1 MAAAKINIYQ
11 KYLRPEIVSQMG
23 KLDLIAR
30 LVVEGFKIG
39 LHRSPYHGFSVEF
52 AEHRQYIPGDEIKHL
67 DWKVY
72 GKTERFYIKKFE
84 EETNLK
90 CYILLDISASMGYSS
105 GKISK
110 LQYSK
115 YLSAAFTYLML
126 QQQDAVGLV
135 TFDQKIQSFLPPKA
149 VNSYL
154 RQILIELHTCKS
166 SKRTDISKIFH
177 EMADRIK
184 RRGLI
189 IILSD
194 LFDDPEAIISGLKH
208 FRHNKH
214 EVIVFH
220 ILDPKERKFDFVGD
234 FVFEDMETKEQI
246 NTQPVHILKDYR
258 INFDRFIDKFRQV
271 CRENRIDYVLLD
283 TAENFDKALFEYLA
297 KRNRMG

>member
-11 KYLRPEIVSQMG
+11 KYLRPEIVSQIG

-52 AEHRQYIPGDEIKHL
+52 AEHRQYMPGDEIKHL

-84 EETNLK
+84 EETNLR
-90 CYILLDISASMGYSS
+90 CYILLDTSASMGYSS

-115 YLSAAFTYLML
+115 YLSAAFAYMML

-135 TFDQKIQSFLPPKA
+135 TFDQKIGSFLPPKA
-149 VNSYL
+149 VKSYL
-154 RQILIELHTCKS
+154 RQILIELHGCKS
-166 SKRTDISKIFH
+166 SKRTNISKTFH

-184 RRGLI
+184 RRSLI
-189 IILSD
+189 IVMSD
-194 LFDDPEAIISGLKH
+194 LFDDPEAMLSGLKH

-214 EVIVFH
+214 EVIVFQ
-220 ILDPKERKFDFVGD
+220 ILDPKERKFDFHGD
-234 FVFEDMETKEQI
+234 LLFEDMETKEVL

-258 INFDRFIDKFRQV
+258 KDFNRFIDDFRRA
-271 CRENRIDYVLLD
+271 CREIRIDYVLMD
-283 TAENFDKALFEYLA
+283 TSDNFDKALFKYLA
-297 KRNRMG
+297 KRSKIG

>member
-1 MAAAKINIYQ
+1 MADKRATIYQ
-11 KYLRPEIVSQMG
+11 KYLRPDVVSKFG
-23 KLDLIAR
+23 RLDLIAR
-30 LVVEGFKIG
+30 LVVEGFIIG

-52 AEHRQYIPGDEIKHL
+52 AEHRQYMPGDEIKHL

-90 CYILLDISASMGYSS
+90 CYLLLDKSASMGYSS

-110 LQYSK
+110 LQYAK
-115 YLSAAFTYLML
+115 YLAAAFTYLMI
-126 QQQDAVGLV
+126 QQQDAVSLV
-135 TFDQKIQSFLPPKA
+135 TFDQKIRTYLPPKA

-154 RQILIELHTCKS
+154 KHILLELHTSRS
-166 SKRTDISKIFH
+166 SKKTDVSKTFH

-194 LFDDPEAIISGLKH
+194 LFDDQDSILSGLKH

-220 ILDPKERKFDFVGD
+220 ILDPMERKFNFRGD
-234 FVFEDMETKEQI
+234 LVFEDMETKEQL
-246 NTQPVHILKDYR
+246 NTQPVHILKEYR
-258 INFDRFIDKFRQV
+258 KDFARFIGRFRRE
-271 CRENRIDYVLLD
+271 CRENQIDYVLMD
-283 TAENFDKALFEYLA
+283 SSTPFDKALFEYLV
-297 KRNRMG
+297 KRKKIG